1 MVGSVSEMFNSAKN
15 LIIVPKKEVL
25 LISFFFSWQHKELYS
40 KLKIFFLDIFFIY
53 ISNAI
58 PFPSFS
64 SENPLSPPLPSA
76 PQPTH
81 SHSWFWHSPILG
93 HRACTGPR
101 ASTPIDDQVGHPL
114 LHILLEPQVPPCA
127 FFD

>member
-64 SENPLSPPLPSA
+64 SENPLSSPP
-76 PQPTH
+76 
-81 SHSWFWHSPILG
+81 SP
-93 HRACTGPR
+93 CS
-101 ASTPIDDQVGHPL
+101 STNPL
-114 LHILLEPQVPPCA
+114 LIPGTSIPLYWGTETSQDKGPFLPLKT
-127 FFD
+127 D